1 MKTKNILIGAGVVI
15 VSYLLW
21 RKNQNKVNTKKCLKW
36 SQPNCIKAPCPA
48 QCEQYEK

>member
-21 RKNQNKVNTKKCLKW
+21 RKNKNRKCLKW